1 MECVKCGGKTRVIR
15 TIQICGKTIRIRKC
29 KKCGHEFTT
38 EEKAGERSSQSSVV
52 SSQLSVADAGFKE
65 RRRKC

>member
-29 KKCGHEFTT
+29 KKCGHEFMT
-38 EEKAGERSSQSSVV
+38 EEKINA
-52 SSQLSVADAGFKE
+52 
-65 RRRKC
+65 